1 MKISQAIEMLKM
13 AQDQVGDVDVMS
25 LTEVDGHFCCEFER
39 TFEIIQIPDEA
50 ENEITV
56 VAFMEPPE
64 EEKSGKPTLKI
75 VKP

>member
-1 MKISQAIEMLKM
+1 MKISQAIEILKH
-13 AQDQVGDVDVMS
+13 AQEHVGDVPVIS
-25 LTEVDGHFCCEFER
+25 LTEVDGQFCCEFER
-39 TFEIIQIPDEA
+39 MFEIIQIPDEA

-56 VAFMEPPE
+56 VAFMDPPE